1 MNETFVVLMI
11 LGICV
16 LFWGALYIYA
26 EFKKDPAN
34 ISMPSS
40 RRTPPIKY
48 HRRGIDEFDSE
59 DETGIHRATV
69 CISEE
74 YQEANRCPNDCLY

>member
-34 ISMPSS
+34 KVPSEGY
-40 RRTPPIKY
+40 R
-48 HRRGIDEFDSE
+48 
-59 DETGIHRATV
+59 
-69 CISEE
+69 
-74 YQEANRCPNDCLY
+74 